1 MARNLFNLFLLFVAF
16 AGSLAAAEYSLTIAE
31 VEKIAGE
38 RSLAMQ
44 AQRADVLI
52 ARADVRT
59 SALWDNPEI
68 SAQYDYHQIT
78 SAIPNNP
85 ATFDVRLSQPL
96 QLFGLRGARVD
107 QATAGVIQ
115 AGLLTADF
123 ERNFILQMRLTS
135 YKALVLSNALSFQK
149 AFYENYQKLLQANAF
164 RYKKGDISEYE
175 LKKLEVE
182 GTRYE
187 NSIAGVEIELRRRLN
202 ELKKGLS
209 LGESD
214 VLRIQDDLK
223 QPVAE
228 EVLAIL
234 DKKVE
239 IELRSDLLAAQ
250 NEITLAERGL
260 TVAEKETMPDFS
272 LATQYHYE
280 PRSSPFAENH
290 YLGLSLTVPL
300 KVFNR
305 NQGKREAYLQLIE
318 KKKIA
323 YRQQLMSARTELD
336 VQRSAIKQYLGV
348 LENGKTRL
356 ALSKEIYEKG
366 RLLYTKKAAN
376 LIQLLESERSY
387 FEMQREF
394 FEILYNFQESLE
406 IYIALTKTMQQE
418 KNPS

>member
-1 MARNLFNLFLLFVAF
+1 MARILIQTLVFTVVFSRHIVA
-16 AGSLAAAEYSLTIAE
+16 EEHNLTIAE
-31 VEKIAGE
+31 VEKIASE
-38 RSLAMQ
+38 RSLVMK
-44 AQRADVLI
+44 AQRVDVQI

-59 SALWDNPEI
+59 SALWDNPEL
-68 SAQYDYHQIT
+68 SAQYDYHQVSSGI
-78 SAIPNNP
+78 ANNP

-107 QATAGVIQ
+107 QANAGVLQ
-115 AGLLTADF
+115 AGFLTADF

-135 YKALVLSNALSFQK
+135 YKALVLSNALNFQK

-187 NSIAGVEIELRRRLN
+187 NSIANVEIELRRRLS

-209 LGESD
+209 IAESD

-228 EVLAIL
+228 EVLAIIER
-234 DKKVE
+234 KVE
-239 IELRSDLLAAQ
+239 PELRPDLLAAQ

-260 TVAEKETMPDFS
+260 AVAEKETLPDFS

-280 PRSSPFAENH
+280 PQSSLFAQNH
-290 YLGLSLTVPL
+290 YLGLGLTVPL

-305 NQGKREAYLQLIE
+305 NQGKKDAYVQLIE

-323 YRQQLMSARTELD
+323 YQQQLISARTELD
-336 VQRSAIKQYLGV
+336 VQRNAIKQYLGV
-348 LENGKTRL
+348 LENGKNRL
-356 ALSKEIYEKG
+356 VLSKEIYEKG

-387 FEMQREF
+387 FEMQRDF

-406 IYIALTKTMQQE
+406 IYLALTKTMQVE
-418 KNPS
+418 KKAS